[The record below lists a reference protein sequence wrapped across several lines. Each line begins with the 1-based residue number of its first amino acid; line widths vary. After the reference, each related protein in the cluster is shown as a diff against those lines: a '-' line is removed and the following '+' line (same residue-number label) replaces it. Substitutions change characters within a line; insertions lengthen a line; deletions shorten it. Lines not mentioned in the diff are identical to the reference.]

1 LANALNYAAAQAA
14 LAAALEKAREMNITV
29 AVAVVDDKGAPV
41 ALGRMDGAR
50 YFTSEVATGKAKASA
65 MFGRPSG
72 RLAENVPD
80 PIKAGAS
87 NATGGH
93 PIFWQGA
100 VPIMVDGSVAGAIGA
115 SGSSSENDE
124 VVSQAGV
131 DAALASAVN

>member
-1 LANALNYAAAQAA
+1 MANALNYAAAQAA
-14 LAAALEKAREMNITV
+14 LGAAIEKAREMNIAV

-50 YFTSEVATGKAKASA
+50 YFTSEVAMGKAKASA

-80 PIKAGAS
+80 PIKAGAA

-131 DAALASAVN
+131 DAALASAVS

>member
-1 LANALNYAAAQAA
+1 MTNALNYTVAQAA
-14 LAAALEKAREMNITV
+14 LKAALEKALEMNITV

-50 YFTSEVATGKAKASA
+50 YFTSEVAMGKAKASA

-72 RLAENVPD
+72 RLAENVPA
-80 PIKAGAS
+80 PIQAGAS

-100 VPIMVDGSVAGAIGA
+100 VPIMVDGWVAGAIGA
-115 SGSSSENDE
+115 SGSSSDNDE

-131 DAALASAVN
+131 DAALASAVS

>member
-1 LANALNYAAAQAA
+1 MANALNYSVAQAA
-14 LAAALEKAREMNITV
+14 LSAAIEKAREMNITV

-50 YFTSEVATGKAKASA
+50 YFTSEVAMGKAKASA

-131 DAALASAVN
+131 DAALASNVS